1 MIILAL
7 LYGIILIGF
16 ALFFLILGIK
26 ELKEIDSL

>member
-16 ALFFLILGIK
+16 ALFFLISGIK